1 MQQITTLAY
10 IILTLAAYIAIR
22 RLYLKYTHP
31 LLNVVVLSAALVIA
45 VLVAG
50 GIPYESYVP
59 AKDIMTIL
67 LGPATVG
74 LALPLY
80 RYRHLLRQY
89 AAAIVSSVAVGS
101 LLAMF
106 LAGFIAKLG
115 GLPEDVVM
123 SILPK
128 GVSIPFAI
136 EVAKMY
142 DGIPALAAA
151 FVVATGTLGS
161 LVGTWVLTVFGI
173 QNPMARGLALGT
185 VSHAQGTA
193 AAMMEGEQQ
202 GAMGGLALIL
212 AGILTAAFSPLVV
225 WVLRFVPAL

>member
-1 MQQITTLAY
+1 MREVATLLY
-10 IILTLAAYIAIR
+10 ILLTLAAYVGIR
-22 RLYLKYTHP
+22 RLYLRYNSHP
-31 LLNVVVLSAALVIA
+31 LLNVVVLSAAIVIA
-45 VLVAG
+45 VLVIG
-50 GIPYESYVP
+50 GIPYESYAP

-89 AAAIVSSVAVGS
+89 AAAIVSSVALGA

-106 LAGFIAKLG
+106 LAGAIAKLG

-136 EVAKMY
+136 EVAHMHN
-142 DGIPALAAA
+142 GIPALAAA

-161 LVGTWVLTVFGI
+161 LVGTWSLTAFGI
-173 QNPMARGLALGT
+173 RNPMAR
-185 VSHAQGTA
+185 
-193 AAMMEGEQQ
+193 
-202 GAMGGLALIL
+202 GLALIL

-225 WVLRFVPAL
+225 WVLRFIPAL